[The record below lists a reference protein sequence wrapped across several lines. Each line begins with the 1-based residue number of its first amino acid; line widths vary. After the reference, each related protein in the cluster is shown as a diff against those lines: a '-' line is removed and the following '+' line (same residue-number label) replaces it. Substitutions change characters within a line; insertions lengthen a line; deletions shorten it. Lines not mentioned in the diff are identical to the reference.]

1 MGVDDGGTILGLQ
14 QEFDTL
20 KKPDS
25 DGFEQYLMQLIALKL
40 GTHLCTL
47 VNVAFFG
54 FGQKQV
60 CCIEILPARM
70 PVYVTLEGRS
80 RFYIRTGNATRELDL
95 PEALVYIGKEKAQ
108 YN

>member
-14 QEFDTL
+14 QDFDTL

-47 VNVAFFG
+47 VNVAFF
-54 FGQKQV
+54 
-60 CCIEILPARM
+60 
-70 PVYVTLEGRS
+70 
-80 RFYIRTGNATRELDL
+80 
-95 PEALVYIGKEKAQ
+95 
-108 YN
+108 